1 MNPINIDINIDINDD
16 LIKKFILDIYQGI
29 YNKNNESVKHSTS
42 YIKAPNIELLTIKE
56 VSKTLKTDE
65 PTIRRLIDKG
75 YLKALKL
82 GRLKVRSTELERFLD
97 WAEGK
102 DLSGLNNIKNI
113 NNH

>member
-29 YNKNNESVKHSTS
+29 YNKNNE

-102 DLSGLNNIKNI
+102 DLSDLNNIKNI